1 MIIQHRHGAYSIE
14 FLALDQLG
22 LDPGSPVITDSNL
35 AGLYPDFL
43 QGFSHVKVV
52 PAGEASKSLAVFGEC
67 LEWLVGVGAHRKTEI
82 IAFGGGV
89 VGDLVGF
96 VASAYMR
103 GIRFVQVPA
112 SLLAQVD
119 SSVGGKVGI
128 DLVGGKNLAGAF
140 HPPSRVL
147 VCQELLQT
155 LPERQLINGAAEVWK
170 YGAIMDLELMATLR
184 AQPIRPGQDLTPIVQ
199 RCIELKAQVV
209 QEDEF
214 ETTGRRAILNF
225 GHTIGHAIEKVLHY
239 ETLLHGEAISIGMM
253 LEAELGEKLGITE
266 PGTATILRDDLTRQ
280 GLPTAL
286 PEGLDAPEILRAMHS
301 DKKSLGQGLS
311 FSFLTSLGTCK
322 LVHGVEQD
330 HVLSVL
336 KRS

>member
-1 MIIQHRHGAYSIE
+1 MIIQHRNGTYPIE
-14 FLALDQLG
+14 FLRLDQVG
-22 LDPGSPVITDSNL
+22 LDPNSPIITDSNL
-35 AGLYPDFL
+35 AKLYPNFL
-43 QGFSHVKVV
+43 NGFQHPWVI
-52 PAGEASKSLAVFGEC
+52 PAGEASKSLGVFGEC
-67 LEWLVGVGAHRKTEI
+67 LEWLVKIGAHRKTEI

-96 VASAYMR
+96 VAATFMR
-103 GIRFVQVPA
+103 GIRYIQVPT

-128 DLVGGKNLAGAF
+128 DLEGGKNLAGAF
-140 HPPSRVL
+140 HPPSKVL
-147 VCQELLQT
+147 VCAELLQT

-170 YGAIMDLELMATLR
+170 YGAIMDLDLLATLR
-184 AQPIRPGQDLTPIVQ
+184 AQPIQAQQNLTPIIQ

-239 ETLLHGEAISIGMM
+239 DTLLHGEAISIGMV
-253 LEAELGEKLGITE
+253 LEAELGENLGITE
-266 PGTATILRDDLTRQ
+266 PGTARLLREDLARQ
-280 GLPTAL
+280 GLPITL
-286 PEGLDAPEILRAMHS
+286 PAGLQAPEILLAMQS

-322 LVHGVEQD
+322 LVHGVEQE

-336 KRS
+336 KHS